1 VTIASRPSCR
11 NRTARLSELIWVGRE
26 GKYFCKWGWT
36 GNSLIC
42 PSGKIDGHP
51 GWVEPFAKPITVQKV
66 MGIAS
71 LHPSNALYGKLF
83 GGTKGRG
90 KMAGSG
96 AEMAAMLN
104 TVRSITDWYVMK
116 MPVEERKEFEETLKL
131 GIVNMSHLVD
141 DNWGTGKIDP
151 QKYRDALS
159 YELQRLLS
167 LPRR

>member
-1 VTIASRPSCR
+1 
-11 NRTARLSELIWVGRE
+11 
-26 GKYFCKWGWT
+26 
-36 GNSLIC
+36 
-42 PSGKIDGHP
+42 
-51 GWVEPFAKPITVQKV
+51 